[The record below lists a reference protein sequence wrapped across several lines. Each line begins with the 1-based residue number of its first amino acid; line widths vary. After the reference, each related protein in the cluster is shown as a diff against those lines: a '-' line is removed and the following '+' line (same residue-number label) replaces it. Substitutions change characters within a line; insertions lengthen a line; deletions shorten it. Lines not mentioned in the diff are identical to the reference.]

1 MIEGD
6 EMNTKR
12 RFAKVMLAMV
22 MGFSLSSAIAQ
33 EVYPSKPIRLIVP
46 FPPGGSTDIF
56 ARMLGDKLSQSWKQ
70 PIIVE
75 NKPGASG
82 QIAVDALLKAPADGY
97 TIFMGHIGT
106 LAVNPSLFET
116 LNYNPQK
123 DLMPVSRIA
132 TVPNILVVNP
142 SLPFKSIAE
151 LVSYA
156 KKNPGK
162 LNYSSGGNGGAA
174 HIAMEYFKMAAGVDI
189 MHIPYKGTVPSV
201 TDLLGGQVNM
211 TMTGAPPLMQHIQ
224 VNKLRALG
232 VSSTKR
238 IDALPSL
245 PAIAESGVTGLNGFD
260 ATQWYG
266 LVVKT
271 GTSRDIITKLNA
283 GVKETFENSA
293 ARERLK
299 GEGAIVQTDT
309 PEEFAK
315 FIQSETVRWARVI
328 KTANVKPN

>member
-1 MIEGD
+1 MT
-6 EMNTKR
+6 TKR
-12 RFAKVMLAMV
+12 QFTQIMMAAAMML
-22 MGFSLSSAIAQ
+22 SLGCATAQ
-33 EVYPSKPIRLIVP
+33 EVYPNKPIKLIVP

-70 PIIVE
+70 AIIVE

-82 QIAVDALLKAPADGY
+82 QIAIDALLKAPSDGY
-97 TIFMGHIGT
+97 TVFMGHIGT
-106 LAVNPSLFET
+106 LSVNPSLFEA

-132 TVPNILVVNP
+132 TVPNILVINP
-142 SLPFKSIAE
+142 SLPFKTTAE

-189 MHIPYKGTVPSV
+189 LHIPYKGTVPSV

-238 IDALPSL
+238 IDALPGIPS
-245 PAIAESGVTGLNGFD
+245 IAESGVPGLNGFD

-266 LVVKT
+266 LVVKS
-271 GTSRDIITKLNA
+271 GTSKEIVAKLNA
-283 GVKETFENSA
+283 GVKETFDNPA

>member
-1 MIEGD
+1 
-6 EMNTKR
+6 MNAKR
-12 RFAKVMLAMV
+12 QFTKVMLAV
-22 MGFSLSSAIAQ
+22 LVGFSFSSAIAQ
-33 EVYPSKPIRLIVP
+33 EVYPNKPIRLIVP

-56 ARMLGDKLSQSWKQ
+56 ARMLGDKLTQSWKQ

-82 QIAVDALLKAPADGY
+82 QIAIDSLLKAPSDGY
-97 TIFMGHIGT
+97 TVFMGHIGT
-106 LAVNPSLFET
+106 LSVNPSLFET

-132 TVPNILVVNP
+132 TVPNILVINP
-142 SLPFKSIAE
+142 SLPFKTTAE
-151 LVSYA
+151 LVAYA

-238 IDALPSL
+238 IDALPSV
-245 PAIAESGVTGLNGFD
+245 PAIAESGVAGLNGFD

-266 LVVKT
+266 LVVKA
-271 GTSRDIITKLNA
+271 GTSKDIIAKLNA
-283 GVKETFENSA
+283 GVKETFENPA

>member
-1 MIEGD
+1 
-6 EMNTKR
+6 MNTKR

-142 SLPFKSIAE
+142 SLPFKSIA
-151 LVSYA
+151 
-156 KKNPGK
+156 
-162 LNYSSGGNGGAA
+162 
-174 HIAMEYFKMAAGVDI
+174 
-189 MHIPYKGTVPSV
+189 
-201 TDLLGGQVNM
+201 
-211 TMTGAPPLMQHIQ
+211 
-224 VNKLRALG
+224 
-232 VSSTKR
+232 
-238 IDALPSL
+238 
-245 PAIAESGVTGLNGFD
+245 
-260 ATQWYG
+260 
-266 LVVKT
+266 
-271 GTSRDIITKLNA
+271 
-283 GVKETFENSA
+283 
-293 ARERLK
+293 
-299 GEGAIVQTDT
+299 
-309 PEEFAK
+309 
-315 FIQSETVRWARVI
+315 
-328 KTANVKPN
+328 

>member
-1 MIEGD
+1 
-6 EMNTKR
+6 MNTKR

>member
-1 MIEGD
+1 
-6 EMNTKR
+6 MNTKR

-106 LAVNPSLFET
+106 LAVNPSLFKT
-116 LNYNPQK
+116 LSYSPQK
-123 DLMPVSRIA
+123 DLIPVSRIA
-132 TVPNILVVNP
+132 MVPNVLVVNP
-142 SLPFKSIAE
+142 SLPFKTTAE

-189 MHIPYKGTVPSV
+189 LHIPYKGTVPSV

-232 VSSTKR
+232 VSSSKR
-238 IDALPSL
+238 IEALSSIPT
-245 PAIAESGVTGLNGFD
+245 IAESGVAGLNGFD

-271 GTSRDIITKLNA
+271 GTSKEIVNKLNL
-283 GVKETFENSA
+283 GVKETFDNTA

-315 FIQSETVRWARVI
+315 FIQSETVRWAKVI
-328 KTANVKPN
+328 KTANVKPD